1 LYANSIANEGCL
13 AREPIGIADRR
24 RFDALA
30 RSAGTLQASDMLK
43 ALSGL
48 DEGLAGRSGH
58 RIVTGLDLLEDL
70 IASRLGQGASDAHKP
85 RIC

>member
-1 LYANSIANEGCL
+1 
-13 AREPIGIADRR
+13 
-24 RFDALA
+24 
-30 RSAGTLQASDMLK
+30 MLK

-70 IASRLGQGASDAHKP
+70 IASRHGQGASDARKP
-85 RIC
+85 QIC